1 MCFEKI
7 CNDKLVPLKEEIPFD
22 TYWISSILHDIGK
35 MILGFF
41 FWDHFQN
48 VVTQMAEGRTD
59 LATFKEAEVEIGEA
73 GRHERVGQM
82 LLMKSNVRKEL
93 VEAVSSHHTVTEN
106 SSVLTALLFFVNNL
120 TKDLGL
126 GYLPD
131 EKGTYPDE
139 VLAKLEIKKEDVDKI
154 KETFTE
160 TMVPEIRNVVELCL
174 G

>member
-1 MCFEKI
+1 M
-7 CNDKLVPLKEEIPFD
+7 
-22 TYWISSILHDIGK
+22 
-35 MILGFF
+35 
-41 FWDHFQN
+41 
-48 VVTQMAEGRTD
+48 
-59 LATFKEAEVEIGEA
+59 
-73 GRHERVGQM
+73 
-82 LLMKSNVRKEL
+82 
-93 VEAVSSHHTVTEN
+93 
-106 SSVLTALLFFVNNL
+106 TALLFFVNNL

-139 VLAKLEIKKEDVDKI
+139 VLAKLEIKKEDVNKI